1 MLIIKECISK
11 ITKSNMPTI
20 LSNDS
25 ELCNI
30 SFILINLERIQNQD
44 FVLSFFE
51 LVTGSTI
58 SYFMS

>member
-1 MLIIKECISK
+1 
-11 ITKSNMPTI
+11 MPTI